1 MKLIKRLTYV
11 TKRVLGRT
19 SPGRNFEV
27 FPDDV
32 FIVSFPKSGNTWTRF
47 LIANLLHPE
56 EPVTFSNIDR
66 LVPESEGLTRNE
78 LKRVPRPR
86 IMKSHQYFDPRF
98 RKVIYI
104 VRDPRD
110 VVVSQFH
117 FYRKRRRITDDYPI
131 EQFVTRFVSGDTSDY
146 GSWGDN
152 VASWLATRQNSPN
165 FLLMRYEDMVA
176 NTTDS
181 LMQVASFLGVNTTP
195 ELLAQAIERS
205 SVDEMRK
212 LEGKNATA
220 SVTRN
225 TRQDIPFVRAAVSG
239 GWKSSLPESS
249 VLALETAWAP
259 LMKWLGYEPT
269 LVKAPPTASLIEL
282 SAGVPT
288 R

>member
-1 MKLIKRLTYV
+1 
-11 TKRVLGRT
+11 VLGRT

-56 EPVTFSNIDR
+56 ELVTFSNIDR
-66 LVPESEGLTRNE
+66 LIPESEGLTRNE

-110 VVVSQFH
+110 VALSQFH
-117 FYRKRRRITDDYPI
+117 FYRKRRRITDDYPL

-195 ELLAQAIERS
+195 ELLAQAIQRS
-205 SVDEMRK
+205 SADEMRK

-225 TRQDIPFVRAAVSG
+225 TRQDIPFVRAAGSG
-239 GWKSSLPESS
+239 GWKSNLPESS

-269 LVKAPPTASLIEL
+269 LVKAPQATSLIEF